1 MIKPHYAN
9 LMATDQQIQV
19 YCRHKIIHVSS
30 PFVFSFL
37 VKYIHHI
44 LTLQLNVVEITGRG
58 PIIANL
64 HVTRERTQIFWPFF
78 ADDNNK
84 W

>member
-1 MIKPHYAN
+1 
-9 LMATDQQIQV
+9 
-19 YCRHKIIHVSS
+19 
-30 PFVFSFL
+30 
-37 VKYIHHI
+37 
-44 LTLQLNVVEITGRG
+44 LNPAIFIEVPVLSQESEQSRMCVMCTGRG

-64 HVTRERTQIFWPFF
+64 HVTRERTRIFGTFS